1 MAISLPTNELAP
13 ELADAADVLSD
24 QLRSQLQRMSAML
37 ESHVEKLDQRFQSKL
52 EKHGYAPQQRA
63 ALAAITF
70 GSAARILAGGQ
81 PALKF
86 IEQVEYSG
94 RRLAKLNLPPSAI
107 VEALQE
113 YDLLLTA
120 KLRRLVKEAPADEG
134 LHANFQW
141 VREQIHFCVIL
152 TLNNAYYQVREAETE
167 AFYELF
173 RVELES
179 RNLDELLERFLATL
193 VGVCGA
199 DAGRIDLLSES
210 GNDWISVVTAPDTA
224 ASPVNGELKRA
235 SIRKPRFFD
244 CRTAPVTSFLDAAWK
259 SQYESCW
266 SIPLSKDGRMA
277 GVMQFGFR
285 RFYEWLPREQ
295 ELLAAAAERCLMAA
309 EKTRLMEHLA
319 ASEEQIRQLAEH
331 MLHVEEMERRRI
343 SRELHDEAGQSLLCI
358 RLQMELL
365 EQALPESEHESRQ
378 KLREARD
385 LTERTILEMRR
396 LIAALSPAVLEQL
409 GLGAALRQLV
419 ARFQRVNPIHV
430 KLSLTRLG
438 GLPQKIEV
446 IVYRLVQEC
455 FNNIGKHSQATT
467 VNVSVTTA
475 DGLLRLNVEDNGVG
489 FVVEEALARRDS
501 FGLSGMRER
510 VALLGGC
517 FRVMSFPRPLEKTG
531 RAPGSKKD
539 RGTKISIELPISTEG
554 GVSVSQRVHAGSQR
568 LVESPAGGKAA
579 EWAAVRRKPGVRV
592 SGSAAR
598 PMIVAREIASRKAE
612 PKEVTVKRD

>member
-1 MAISLPTNELAP
+1 MPTPELAP

-24 QLRSQLQRMSAML
+24 QLRTQLQRMSSLL
-37 ESHVEKLDQRFQSKL
+37 ERHVEKLDTRFQAKL
-52 EKHGYAPQQRA
+52 EKLGYEKPQRT

-70 GSAARILAGGQ
+70 GNAARILAGGQ

-113 YDLLLTA
+113 YDRLLTSR
-120 KLRRLVKEAPADEG
+120 LRQLHSTDEAQQ
-134 LHANFQW
+134 ANFQW

-179 RNLDELLERFLATL
+179 RNLEDLLRRFLATL

-199 DAGRIDLLSES
+199 DEGRVDLLSES
-210 GNDWISVVTAPDTA
+210 GGEWTTVMASADSI
-224 ASPVNGELKRA
+224 ASPVNPKLNLRGVGSPK
-235 SIRKPRFFD
+235 FVD
-244 CRTAPVTSFLDAAWK
+244 CRSNSASCLLDPSWK
-259 SQYESCW
+259 GRFESCW
-266 SIPLSKDGRMA
+266 SIPLSKNGRIA

-285 RFYEWLPREQ
+285 HYYEWLPREQ
-295 ELLAAAAERCLMAA
+295 DLLAAAAERCLMAA
-309 EKTRLMEHLA
+309 EKTRLMDHLA

-365 EQALPESEHESRQ
+365 EQSLPESEIETRRR
-378 KLREARD
+378 LREARD

-419 ARFQRVNPIHV
+419 ARFQRVHPINV
-430 KLSLTRLG
+430 KLSLTRVG
-438 GLPQKIEV
+438 GLPHKIEV

-467 VNVSVTTA
+467 VNVSVNTA
-475 DGLLRLNVEDNGVG
+475 DGVLRLNVEDNGVG
-489 FVVEEALARRDS
+489 FVVEEAMARRDS

-510 VALLGGC
+510 VALLGGN
-517 FRVMSFPRPLEKTG
+517 FRVLSFPRVAKANRPKPAGLQVSRKE
-531 RAPGSKKD
+531 
-539 RGTKISIELPISTEG
+539 RGTKISIELPISTERLSRNRSPQEDSTASLAGTTLRGLGAGKRSASSDQGTRNG
-554 GVSVSQRVHAGSQR
+554 GRSVKLAG
-568 LVESPAGGKAA
+568 
-579 EWAAVRRKPGVRV
+579 
-592 SGSAAR
+592 AR
-598 PMIVAREIASRKAE
+598 
-612 PKEVTVKRD
+612 